1 MNYSASE
8 WCTMVHFLH
17 GCNKSLVTIMIGGK
31 GMRRGKEGGEE
42 KLKSRILYERQEKQS
57 EYMVSI
63 KLYNLTQKIKE
74 YQKYIYSATM
84 IT

>member
-1 MNYSASE
+1 
-8 WCTMVHFLH
+8 
-17 GCNKSLVTIMIGGK
+17 MIGGK